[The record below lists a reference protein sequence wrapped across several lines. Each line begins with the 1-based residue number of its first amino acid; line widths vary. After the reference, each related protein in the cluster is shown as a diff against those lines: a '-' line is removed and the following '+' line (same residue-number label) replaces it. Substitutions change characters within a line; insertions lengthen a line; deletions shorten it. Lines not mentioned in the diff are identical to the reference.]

1 MTCWFTTIL
10 ISAAALCAQEPTT
23 YRISG
28 KVINRITNEPLARV
42 RVSISPSATREPVTS
57 QLTREDGRFLFDKLP
72 ADKYHLTA
80 DRNGSPE
87 QVYGQWLGAG
97 FGTSIV
103 TGPGQTTDD
112 LTFRYSP
119 PAVISGRVL
128 DDAGEPVRNALVQ
141 LLMSRIL

>member
-1 MTCWFTTIL
+1 MTYWFTTIL
-10 ISAAALCAQEPTT
+10 ISVSALCAQEPAT

-28 KVINRITNEPLARV
+28 KVIDKIKGEPVSRV
-42 RVSISPSATREPVTS
+42 RVSISPDEKREPVTS
-57 QLTREDGRFLFDKLP
+57 QLTREDGRFVFDKLP

-103 TGPGQTTDD
+103 TGPGQKT
-112 LTFRYSP
+112 
-119 PAVISGRVL
+119 
-128 DDAGEPVRNALVQ
+128 E
-141 LLMSRIL
+141 